1 MANRGGKVE
10 VVTDFLFLG
19 SKITVDADCSPEI
32 RRCMILGS
40 KAMTNLDSVLKNRDT
55 TLLTKVCIVTA
66 MVFPVVRY
74 SCESWTIKKVEHR
87 RTDIFKL
94 WCWRRL
100 LRVPWITKRSNQSVL
115 SEINPEHL
123 LEGLTVKLKLQYLCH
138 LMQTTDPLE
147 NFLVLGK
154 IEGSRRRGHQRMR
167 WLDGIPVQWTW
178 TWVSFGRWWGTEMPS
193 MRQSTGSQ
201 RIRRD
206 WATEPQQRQQS
217 TVHKASEHRRGLGET
232 AT

>member
-1 MANRGGKVE
+1 
-10 VVTDFLFLG
+10 
-19 SKITVDADCSPEI
+19 
-32 RRCMILGS
+32 
-40 KAMTNLDSVLKNRDT
+40 
-55 TLLTKVCIVTA
+55 

-193 MRQSTGSQ
+193 MLQSTGSQ